1 MKKELNTIKAIIIKK
16 SNEIFKEAKEIYEL
30 IKEIPEIKEKIKEK
44 KKEEILFSFKSK
56 NGNEFLIKIKTQEE
70 PENKKIFVA
79 GTGWVNAKDK

>member
-16 SNEIFKEAKEIYEL
+16 TNEIFKTTKEMYDL
-30 IKEIPEIKEKIKEK
+30 IKEIPEIKEKINEK

-56 NGNEFLIKIKTQEE
+56 TGNEFLIKIKTQEE